1 MSEKPQP
8 PLPADDSEARFD
20 DEGSAIGHPE
30 PDETGLNDLQNQ
42 PALST
47 VLFLVPHVARQTL
60 LGDLFGRAHVSH
72 FGRGKITETQ
82 GDKMKSRLSDAATKF
97 VNHTKPEC

>member
-30 PDETGLNDLQNQ
+30 PDETELPKQNGEEKH
-42 PALST
+42 AK
-47 VLFLVPHVARQTL
+47 
-60 LGDLFGRAHVSH
+60 
-72 FGRGKITETQ
+72 RG
-82 GDKMKSRLSDAATKF
+82 
-97 VNHTKPEC
+97 